1 MSKQVSVTG
10 SDVCDY
16 RRLPSAFRGNNV
28 LSDVTGGIVTVIHC
42 SQGFSQATG
51 AVFLFD
57 QTVQARLREYFFS
70 FIPLLHF
77 FLSSFLHIRIHLS

>member
-10 SDVCDY
+10 SDVCDF
-16 RRLPSAFRGNNV
+16 RRLPSAFRENNV
-28 LSDVTGGIVTVIHC
+28 LNDVTEGIMTVIHC
-42 SQGFSQATG
+42 FQDFSQATG
-51 AVFLFD
+51 GVFLFD

-70 FIPLLHF
+70 FIPLHF